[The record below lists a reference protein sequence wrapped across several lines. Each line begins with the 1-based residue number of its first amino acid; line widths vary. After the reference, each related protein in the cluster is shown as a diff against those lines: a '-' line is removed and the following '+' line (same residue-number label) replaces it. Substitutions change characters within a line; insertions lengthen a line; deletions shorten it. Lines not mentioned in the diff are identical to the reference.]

1 MTFNLAVVLLVAIGG
16 CALCVALHGTIVPRE
31 VWAAASVG
39 VIASQIALVP
49 LILTRSANQ
58 ATVSQA
64 GLIATVLHLLLCGAG
79 GLLAAS
85 ALHASHAYLFWL
97 CAFYWAT
104 LATVTLAAV
113 RAVKTAPLAL

>member
-1 MTFNLAVVLLVAIGG
+1 MTLNLAVILLVAIGG
-16 CALCVALHGTIVPRE
+16 CALCAALHRAIVARE
-31 VWAAASVG
+31 VWAAAGVG
-39 VIASQIALVP
+39 AIASQIALIP
-49 LILTRSANQ
+49 LLWTRSANQ

-64 GLIATVLHLLLCGAG
+64 GLIATVLHLLFCGAG

-104 LATVTLAAV
+104 LAAVTLAAV
-113 RAVKTAPLAL
+113 RAVKAAPVAL